1 MTQSSGIYETLN
13 EAMERTAAMEPL
25 FWDLALPSGLPG
37 LDASMG
43 GFRPG
48 ELVVLASEE
57 IWAHDR
63 LTKVFVESAAIKNKR
78 TVAVIRLGHGIR
90 DWCTSIFKSPQS
102 EDWAQAPIYI
112 TEPKTGIAIQNLV
125 QEVEQLA
132 RTVGPLGLIVIDGID
147 HLNIWADRQFSADN
161 PGGGWAS
168 VSSALKHLAIN
179 QKCPVII
186 ETRIQNR
193 HPENGHIPEPGLI
206 DLAYEGALANS
217 ADLVLMLQD
226 FACSEKGHK
235 VSLRSAYCRSGLGAW
250 IDLHCTYETHL
261 WQEIESDVLQKTAN
275 SSDIIN
281 K

>member
-1 MTQSSGIYETLN
+1 MTQSSGIFEKLN
-13 EAMERTAAMEPL
+13 EAMERTAAMEPVFL
-25 FWDLALPSGLPG
+25 DSALPSGLPE

-48 ELVVLASEE
+48 ELIVLASEE

-78 TVAVIRLGHGIR
+78 PVAVIRLGHGIR

-102 EDWAQAPIYI
+102 EAWAQAPIYI

-132 RTVGPLGLIVIDGID
+132 REAGPLGLIVIDGID
-147 HLNIWADRQFSADN
+147 HLNIWADTQFSANN
-161 PGGGWAS
+161 PGGSWAS
-168 VSSALKHLAIN
+168 VSSALKWLAIN
-179 QKCPVII
+179 QKCPVIV

-193 HPENGHIPEPGLI
+193 HTENGHIPEPWLR
-206 DLAYEGALANS
+206 DLAYEGALANG

-226 FACSEKGHK
+226 FACSEKGHT
-235 VSLRSAYCRSGLGAW
+235 VSLRSAYCRSGLGVW
-250 IDLHCTYETHL
+250 IDLYCTHETQL
-261 WQEIESDVLQKTAN
+261 WQEIESAALQKTTN
-275 SSDIIN
+275 SSDIIG